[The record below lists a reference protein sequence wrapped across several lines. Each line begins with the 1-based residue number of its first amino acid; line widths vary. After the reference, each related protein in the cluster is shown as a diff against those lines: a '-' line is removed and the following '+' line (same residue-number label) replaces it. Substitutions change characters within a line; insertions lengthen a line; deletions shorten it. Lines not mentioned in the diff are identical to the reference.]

1 MKNKRLKIKDF
12 ISGLAFRMISGVIL
26 WFLLFTVILSAIG
39 YVKFTDSLTQEYNDS
54 AFRTAESAVMLVN
67 GDKIDEYLEVE
78 KNRSGSSDDPFV
90 GEEYSDRW
98 QRMNIL
104 CQKQNVTLI
113 YVIKVDTTDYGRYES
128 VFNTVHDDS
137 GYSPWAVGYTRET
150 TNDEYKKIYRD
161 IYENGLNRGT
171 VVRTEG
177 LNGKE
182 AHITSL
188 IPVKNSAGEVTAIL
202 CVERPMDE
210 LTLGRREYLENIF
223 FATLLLIIA
232 SCICLALYIKR
243 QFAKPIEKISKE
255 AARFAKEPS
264 PSDSSKFV
272 DISEIS
278 EVRELAE
285 SIGKMEKDTL
295 RYMDELTHATAE
307 RERMAVELSL
317 AATIQ
322 SNMLPSTFPPYPNR
336 CDLDIYASMDA
347 AKEVGG
353 DFYDFYLLDEDRFA
367 FLVADVS
374 GKGIPAALFMM
385 RAKMTIKSLAESG
398 ADVHVILSKANENL
412 CRENEAGMFVTTWL
426 GIVDMKT
433 GVLSYA
439 NAGHNPPLLKREQG
453 AFEYIKTKP
462 NFILAGMD
470 GVSYRK
476 NELQLLPGDE
486 LFLYTDGITE
496 ATNKSLELFGE
507 SRLLN
512 ALNLASEG
520 TAQSRCNDV
529 KEAIERFVGDAEQF
543 DDITMLSVKFNSFQD
558 EESIITQVDD
568 ESIGRVWSF
577 INQQTKKADL
587 SSKISNRA
595 QIVVDE
601 IYSNILLYSGAK
613 MAQVFCQIDS
623 SQMILTFKDDGVP
636 FNPLDAQ
643 EPDIFVGLD
652 EREPG
657 GLGLLMV
664 KKMAS
669 ELSYANEDGYNIITV
684 KFKIVADE

>member
-12 ISGLAFRMISGVIL
+12 ISGFAFRMISGVIL

-104 CQKQNVTLI
+104 CQKQNVTFI

-150 TNDEYKKIYRD
+150 TNDEYKKIYRN

-210 LTLGRREYLENIF
+210 LTLGRREYLENIL

-285 SIGKMEKDTL
+285 AIGKMEKDTL

-439 NAGHNPPLLKREQG
+439 NAGHNPPLLKRGQG

-507 SRLLN
+507 SRLLD

-543 DDITMLSVKFNSFQD
+543 DDITMLSVKFNSFQND
-558 EESIITQVDD
+558 ESIITQVDD

-623 SQMILTFKDDGVP
+623 SQMILTFKDNGVP

-669 ELSYANEDGYNIITV
+669 ELSYANEDGYNVITV

>member
-12 ISGLAFRMISGVIL
+12 ISGFAFRMISGVIL

-104 CQKQNVTLI
+104 CQKQNVTFI

-137 GYSPWAVGYTRET
+137 GYSPWAVGYMRET

-188 IPVKNSAGEVTAIL
+188 IPVKNSEGTVTAIL

-210 LTLGRREYLENIF
+210 LTSGRREYLKSILLV
-223 FATLLLIIA
+223 TLLLIIA
-232 SCICLALYIKR
+232 SCACLALYIKR
-243 QFAKPIEKISKE
+243 HFANPIEKISKE
-255 AARFAKEPS
+255 AARFAKETS
-264 PSDSSKFV
+264 PSDSSKFEN
-272 DISEIS
+272 ISEIS

-385 RAKMTIKSLAESG
+385 RAKMTIKSLADSG

-412 CRENEAGMFVTTWL
+412 CKENEAGMFVTTWL

-439 NAGHNPPLLKREQG
+439 NAGHNPPLLKRGQG

-507 SRLLN
+507 SRLLD

-558 EESIITQVDD
+558 DESIITQVDD

-623 SQMILTFKDDGVP
+623 SQMILTFKDNGVP

-669 ELSYANEDGYNIITV
+669 ELSYANEDGYNVITV